1 MIGAI
6 PSNMSGHGFLPYGSE
21 EQMELI
27 FQEEDKNETHV
38 HVREVDEAWGVLL
51 VFKSLDAVQIW
62 SSWMFI
68 LGSCH
73 PGFLA

>member
-6 PSNMSGHGFLPYGSE
+6 PCNMSGHGFLPYDSE

-38 HVREVDEAWGVLL
+38 HVREVDEA
-51 VFKSLDAVQIW
+51 
-62 SSWMFI
+62 
-68 LGSCH
+68 
-73 PGFLA
+73 

>member
-6 PSNMSGHGFLPYGSE
+6 PCNMTGHGFLPYGSE

-38 HVREVDEAWGVLL
+38 HDREVDEA
-51 VFKSLDAVQIW
+51 
-62 SSWMFI
+62 
-68 LGSCH
+68 
-73 PGFLA
+73 